1 MPEDYVD
8 LDAAAAAAKELF
20 DIGREPDEE
29 PEAEV
34 EEQSDVV
41 EEEAP
46 TADDETTE
54 PTAEPEAEEED
65 FIPRADLES
74 LLEGLE
80 GDARDR
86 VVTAYKSFQ
95 RLSTKQSQANAELRR
110 AFEGVDPAEARQAYE
125 FVQSLGSDPQFAMQ
139 VHQELSAALEQAGMS
154 PAAASREASRQIEE
168 TTAKE
173 EYDLSDFADNPF
185 VQELNELKQ
194 WRAAQ
199 EAERAER
206 EKQEALDRQIRQIE
220 ADVAELRR
228 QNPKMDDDDMDVIYK
243 IAASTGGDVF
253 AAKEYFDGVRDRLVT
268 DYVATKKA
276 VPKGGGGGGGSAPH
290 SEEPIVI
297 TNIDM
302 GHALA
307 VERARHLMEGGN

>member
-20 DIGREPDEE
+20 SIGSEPDEE
-29 PEAEV
+29 PEVEA
-34 EEQSDVV
+34 EEQSEVI

-54 PTAEPEAEEED
+54 SPAEPEAEEED

-80 GDARDR
+80 GDARER

-125 FVQSLGSDPQFAMQ
+125 FDPQFAMQ

-154 PAAASREASRQIEE
+154 PAAASREATRQIEE
-168 TTAKE
+168 TTTE
-173 EYDLSDFADNPF
+173 GERYDLSEYEDNPF

-199 EAERAER
+199 EAEKAER
-206 EKQEALDRQIRQIE
+206 ARTEAMDRQIREIE
-220 ADVAELRR
+220 EDVAKLRR
-228 QNPKMDDDDMDVIYK
+228 DNPSMDDDDMDVIYK

-268 DYVATKKA
+268 DYVAKKKSA
-276 VPKGGGGGGGSAPH
+276 PRSAGGSGGAPH
-290 SEEPIVI
+290 SEAPVEI
-297 TNIDM
+297 TGIDQA
-302 GHALA
+302 HLLA
-307 VERARHLMEGGN
+307 VERARHLMGG